1 MRSHSAVSK
10 PGALLI
16 LCASIGI
23 TQTVSAQDN
32 ADLAK
37 KLSNPIS
44 DLVSVPFQFNWDQTV
59 GPQHLTRFI
68 LNVQPVIPFAISD
81 NWSMIWRLINP
92 FISQP
97 PLTPGGTGAFGIGDV
112 TSSLF
117 FAPRPGSFIW
127 GAGPVLVLPSAVE
140 PTLGSGK
147 WSAGP
152 TVIALKQSGAVTFGA
167 LWNQVWSF
175 GGAAAREDVSQM
187 LLQPFFAYQA
197 TKTITL
203 NVNSES
209 VANWKATDEKWTVP
223 INFSVSKLSSF
234 GAFPASYQLGWGF
247 YAVHQDIGP
256 TWKLRTTITLL
267 LPHGKG

>member
-1 MRSHSAVSK
+1 
-10 PGALLI
+10 
-16 LCASIGI
+16 
-23 TQTVSAQDN
+23 
-32 ADLAK
+32 
-37 KLSNPIS
+37 
-44 DLVSVPFQFNWDQTV
+44 
-59 GPQHLTRFI
+59 
-68 LNVQPVIPFAISD
+68 
-81 NWSMIWRLINP
+81 
-92 FISQP
+92 
-97 PLTPGGTGAFGIGDV
+97 
-112 TSSLF
+112 
-117 FAPRPGSFIW
+117 
-127 GAGPVLVLPSAVE
+127 
-140 PTLGSGK
+140 
-147 WSAGP
+147 
-152 TVIALKQSGAVTFGA
+152 
-167 LWNQVWSF
+167 
-175 GGAAAREDVSQM
+175 M